1 MNLGR
6 IFGATFFSVV
16 AALVAYDLVGKNLLS
31 KISGYDNTNFNGF
44 NPADKSGSDYFI
56 ANGKVYRVTQKRAA

>member
-6 IFGATFFSVV
+6 IFGATFFSVI

-31 KISGYDNTNFNGF
+31 KVSGYDNTF
-44 NPADKSGSDYFI
+44 NPEGKSGSDYFI